1 MLLICLLLAAAAVL
15 TACGEKPESAQPP
28 VQEVSPVADEQPAQ
42 EPEPAP
48 EVQTPAEAEEPAEPE
63 AEEPALTE
71 DAETPSVLETA
82 LSFVDQD
89 AQLLLD
95 ALGEPQQKLYEA
107 SCSGPGDDG
116 IWIYDDVTVFTY
128 LETALRRSLTRNEDG
143 RYEKTICLLLTA
155 LLLCALLGSCGKKQF
170 PRLI

>member
-1 MLLICLLLAAAAVL
+1 MKKKLTSMLLICLLLAAAAVL
-15 TACGEKPESAQPP
+15 TACGEKPEPAQPP
-28 VQEVSPVADEQPAQ
+28 VQEVSLVADEQPAQ

-48 EVQTPAEAEEPAEPE
+48 EVQTPAE

-116 IWIYDDVTVFTY
+116 IWIYDGVTVFTY
-128 LETALRRSLTRNEDG
+128 LENGVETVVDAE
-143 RYEKTICLLLTA
+143 
-155 LLLCALLGSCGKKQF
+155 
-170 PRLI
+170 

>member
-1 MLLICLLLAAAAVL
+1 MKKKLTSMLLICLLLAAAAVL

-48 EVQTPAEAEEPAEPE
+48 EVQTPAEAEEPAAPE
-63 AEEPALTE
+63 AEA
-71 DAETPSVLETA
+71 LETA

-116 IWIYDDVTVFTY
+116 IWIYDGVTVFTY
-128 LETALRRSLTRNEDG
+128 LENGVETVVDAE
-143 RYEKTICLLLTA
+143 
-155 LLLCALLGSCGKKQF
+155 
-170 PRLI
+170 

>member
-1 MLLICLLLAAAAVL
+1 MKKKLTSMLLICLLLAAAAVL
-15 TACGEKPESAQPP
+15 TACGEKPEPAQPP
-28 VQEVSPVADEQPAQ
+28 VQEVSPVAD
-42 EPEPAP
+42 
-48 EVQTPAEAEEPAEPE
+48 AEEPAEPE

-116 IWIYDDVTVFTY
+116 IWIYDGVTVFTY
-128 LETALRRSLTRNEDG
+128 LENGVETVVDAE
-143 RYEKTICLLLTA
+143 
-155 LLLCALLGSCGKKQF
+155 
-170 PRLI
+170 

>member
-1 MLLICLLLAAAAVL
+1 MKKKLTSMLLICLLLAAAAVL

-71 DAETPSVLETA
+71 DAETPSVLRRRSA
-82 LSFVDQD
+82 LSIRTRSFCWTRS
-89 AQLLLD
+89 
-95 ALGEPQQKLYEA
+95 GEPQQKLYEA

-116 IWIYDDVTVFTY
+116 IWIYDGVTVFTY
-128 LETALRRSLTRNEDG
+128 LENGVETVVDAE
-143 RYEKTICLLLTA
+143 
-155 LLLCALLGSCGKKQF
+155 
-170 PRLI
+170 

>member
-1 MLLICLLLAAAAVL
+1 M
-15 TACGEKPESAQPP
+15 
-28 VQEVSPVADEQPAQ
+28 
-42 EPEPAP
+42 
-48 EVQTPAEAEEPAEPE
+48 QTPAEAEEPAEPE

-71 DAETPSVLETA
+71 DAEMPSVLESA

-116 IWIYDDVTVFTY
+116 IWIYDGVTVFTY
-128 LETALRRSLTRNEDG
+128 LENGVETVVDAE
-143 RYEKTICLLLTA
+143 
-155 LLLCALLGSCGKKQF
+155 
-170 PRLI
+170 

>member
-15 TACGEKPESAQPP
+15 TACGEKPEPAQPP

-95 ALGEPQQKLYEA
+95 ALGELHHQYPLHPFERPRA
-107 SCSGPGDDG
+107 GRRRDP
-116 IWIYDDVTVFTY
+116 
-128 LETALRRSLTRNEDG
+128 ALRG
-143 RYEKTICLLLTA
+143 
-155 LLLCALLGSCGKKQF
+155 GKRRD
-170 PRLI
+170 RLYLS